1 MQIKTKKEL
10 KETIEYEK
18 NIYLGKSSKARIK
31 ERFTKYR
38 LWSIFQY
45 LKALRRAEYYFNK
58 KSKNVYFEIK
68 YLFAERKKNKI
79 GNKLGIEICNNSVNK
94 GLFICHSG
102 SIVINGEARIGKDCI
117 LHGDNC
123 IGNDGSNSEAP
134 IIGDNVDIGVGAKII
149 GDVKIANDTVIGA
162 GAVVVKSFEIPG
174 SVIVGVPAKRVK

>member
-1 MQIKTKKEL
+1 MIIKEKKEL

-18 NIYLGKSSKARIK
+18 KIYLGSSSKARVK
-31 ERFTKYR
+31 DRFVKYR

-45 LKALRRAEYYFNK
+45 LKALRKTEFYFNN
-58 KSKNVYFEIK
+58 KNKNIYFELRF
-68 YLFAERKKNKI
+68 LFAERKKNKI
-79 GNKLGIEICNNSVNK
+79 GNKLGIEICNNSVDK

-149 GDVKIANDTVIGA
+149 GDVKVADNTVIGA
-162 GAVVVKSFEIPG
+162 GAVVVNSFEEAG
-174 SVIVGVPAKRVK
+174 SLLVGVPAKNIK

>member
-1 MQIKTKKEL
+1 MIIKTKKEL
-10 KETIEYEK
+10 KDTIEYEK
-18 NIYLGKSSKARIK
+18 KIYLGSSSRARFK
-31 ERFTKYR
+31 DRFVKYR

-45 LKALRRAEYYFNK
+45 LKALRKTEYYFNN
-58 KSKNVYFEIK
+58 KNRNLYFELR

-79 GNKLGIEICNNSVNK
+79 GNKLGLEICNNSVER

-149 GDVKIANDTVIGA
+149 GDVKIADNIVVGA
-162 GAVVVKSFEIPG
+162 GAVVVDSFNVAR
-174 SVIVGVPAKRVK
+174 SVIVGVPAKRIK

>member
-1 MQIKTKKEL
+1 MQVKTKKEL
-10 KETIEYEK
+10 KETIKYEK
-18 NIYLGKSSKARIK
+18 KIYLGKTLKARIK
-31 ERFTKYR
+31 ERFTRYR

-58 KSKNVYFEIK
+58 KSNNVYFEIR
-68 YLFAERKKNKI
+68 YLLAERKKNKI
-79 GNKLGIEICNNSVNK
+79 GNKLGIEICNNSVEK

-149 GDVKIANDTVIGA
+149 GDVKIANDTVVGA
-162 GAVVVKSFEIPG
+162 GAVVVNSFENPG

>member
-1 MQIKTKKEL
+1 MLIETKVDL
-10 KETIEYEK
+10 KEVIEYEK
-18 NIYLGKSSKARIK
+18 DIYLGSSPKARIK
-31 ERFTKYR
+31 DRFVKYR

-45 LKALRRAEYYFNK
+45 LKALRKAEYYFNN
-58 KSKNVYFEIK
+58 KSKNFYFEIR

-79 GNKLGIEICNNSVNK
+79 GNKLGIEICNNSVEK

-102 SIVINGEARIGKDCI
+102 SIVINGEARIGRDCI

-149 GDVKIANDTVIGA
+149 GDIKIADNIVIGA
-162 GAVVVKSFEIPG
+162 GAVVVDSCEISE
-174 SVIVGVPAKRVK
+174 SVIVGVPAKRIK

>member
-1 MQIKTKKEL
+1 MIIKTRKEL
-10 KETIEYEK
+10 KDIIEYEK
-18 NIYLGKSSKARIK
+18 KIYLGSSLKARIK
-31 ERFTKYR
+31 DRFVKYR
-38 LWSIFQY
+38 LWSIYQY
-45 LKALRRAEYYFNK
+45 IKALRKAEYYYNN
-58 KSKNVYFEIK
+58 KSKNVYFEIR
-68 YLFAERKKNKI
+68 YLFAERKKNRI
-79 GNKLGIEICNNSVNK
+79 GNKLGIEICNNSVDQ

>member
-1 MQIKTKKEL
+1 MIETKQEL

-18 NIYLGKSSKARIK
+18 YIYLGKSSKARIK

-45 LKALRRAEYYFNK
+45 LKALRRAEYYFNNK
-58 KSKNVYFEIK
+58 NKNVYFEIM

-149 GDVKIANDTVIGA
+149 GNVKIADNIVIGA
-162 GAVVVKSFEIPG
+162 GAVVVESCDVPG
-174 SVIVGVPAKRVK
+174 SVMVGVPAKRIK

>member
-1 MQIKTKKEL
+1 MIIETKKEL
-10 KETIEYEK
+10 KKIIEYEK
-18 NIYLGKSSKARIK
+18 KIYLGTSSKARIK
-31 ERFTKYR
+31 DRLVNYR

-45 LKALRRAEYYFNK
+45 LKALRKAEYYFNR
-58 KSKNVYFEIK
+58 KNKNIYCEIR

-79 GNKLGIEICNNSVNK
+79 GNRLGIEICNNSVEK

-102 SIVINGEARIGKDCI
+102 NIVINGEARIGRDCI

-134 IIGDNVDIGVGAKII
+134 IIGNNVDIGVGAKII
-149 GDVKIANDTVIGA
+149 GDVKIADNTVIGA
-162 GAVVVKSFEIPG
+162 GAVVVDSFENPG